1 MRSGFESMRD
11 SLFSDFSDFIDDA
24 TIREGAEEIYDPA
37 TGTTSTVYAASI
49 ATKCFRKD
57 YSSEQ
62 VQGEILS
69 GDVEIT
75 INSDG
80 ISEIMPNSRVTVGSD
95 SYNVIMSKP
104 VPKKEPI
111 IQRLH
116 CRGFGSA

>member
-37 TGTTSTVYAASI
+37 TGTTSTIYAVSI

-62 VQGEILS
+62 VQGEILA
-69 GDVEIT
+69 GDTEIV
-75 INSDG
+75 IDSDG
-80 ISEIMPNSRVTVGSD
+80 ISEVRPNSRVAVGSD
-95 SYNVIMSKP
+95 SYNVVMSKP

-116 CRGFGSA
+116 CRGFGDA

>member
-37 TGTTSTVYAASI
+37 TGTTSTVYDVSI

-62 VQGEILS
+62 VQGEILAGDTEIIIKS
-69 GDVEIT
+69 G
-75 INSDG
+75 G
-80 ISEIMPNSRVTVGSD
+80 ISEVRPNSRVTVGSD

-116 CRGFGSA
+116 CRGFGDA

>member
-1 MRSGFESMRD
+1 MRSGFESLRD
-11 SLFSDFSDFIDDA
+11 SLFDAFSDFIDDA

-37 TGTTSTVYAASI
+37 TGTTSTVYAVSI
-49 ATKCFRKD
+49 ATKCRRQD

-62 VQGEILS
+62 VQGEILAGDTEIVIKS
-69 GDVEIT
+69 G
-75 INSDG
+75 G
-80 ISEIMPNSRVTVGSD
+80 ISEVRPNSRVTVGSD

-116 CRGFGSA
+116 CRGFGDA

>member
-37 TGTTSTVYAASI
+37 TGTTSTVYAVSI

-57 YSSEQ
+57 YNSEQ
-62 VQGEILS
+62 VQGEILAGDTEIIIKS
-69 GDVEIT
+69 G
-75 INSDG
+75 G
-80 ISEIMPNSRVTVGSD
+80 ISEVRPNSRVTVGSD

-116 CRGFGSA
+116 CRGFGDA

>member
-37 TGTTSTVYAASI
+37 TGTTSTVYAVSI

-62 VQGEILS
+62 VQGEILAGDTEIIIKS
-69 GDVEIT
+69 G
-75 INSDG
+75 G
-80 ISEIMPNSRVTVGSD
+80 ISEVRPNSRVTVGSD